1 MTIEMREVFDHQV
14 DTYKQLRNELTAD
27 TELSDQ
33 EKDWMLTNIQQ
44 SIHHQ
49 SQILELELS

>member
-1 MTIEMREVFDHQV
+1 MREVFDHQV

-33 EKDWMLTNIQQ
+33 EKDWMLTNIQH

-49 SQILELELS
+49 SQLLELELS